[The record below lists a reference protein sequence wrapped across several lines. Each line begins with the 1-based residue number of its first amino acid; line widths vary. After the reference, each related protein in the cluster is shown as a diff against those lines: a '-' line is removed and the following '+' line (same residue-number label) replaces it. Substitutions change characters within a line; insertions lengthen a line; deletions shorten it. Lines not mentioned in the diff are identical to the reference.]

1 MLALLTCCD
10 TNIWEIK
17 EILNTKMTAKVKS
30 QYSDLILRS
39 SLLLLVS
46 HHLKTDVGGLVHY
59 LLI

>member
-1 MLALLTCCD
+1 MHAYL
-10 TNIWEIK
+10 WYIK
-17 EILNTKMTAKVKS
+17 GISYNSKMEDACKG
-30 QYSDLILRS
+30 QIPIYSDLILRS